1 MRREKGMPL
10 GGPCGGSG
18 GRGGDVVLLADK
30 TINTLSG
37 ARQKVHYRGA
47 KGTNGVGKG
56 KDGMHARDTVVKV
69 PLGTIVRLGAG
80 QDGPVCGE
88 VRRGVPQS
96 SWWLPRCANPI
107 PRTPP
112 SQLNVPGQTLV
123 VSRGGR
129 GGRGNQA
136 FKTPQNRA
144 PRLMEYGVEP
154 LPTWIRLDLKLVG
167 DVGVVGLPNAGKSTL
182 LSR

>member
-1 MRREKGMPL
+1 MRSAPLLLLLLSHLAPLASPFLAPPLPPAHPRSHRLPAQTEGAFFDSAPLNVAGGRGGNGCVAMRREKGMPL

-18 GRGGDVVLLADK
+18 GRGGDIVLLADK

-88 VRRGVPQS
+88 VRRGGAAE
-96 SWWLPRCANPI
+96 L
-107 PRTPP
+107 
-112 SQLNVPGQTLV
+112 LV
-123 VSRGGR
+123 AAALR
-129 GGRGNQA
+129 
-136 FKTPQNRA
+136 
-144 PRLMEYGVEP
+144 
-154 LPTWIRLDLKLVG
+154 
-167 DVGVVGLPNAGKSTL
+167 
-182 LSR
+182 